1 MPKYI
6 ADLTVSSPD
15 FPSLGR
21 IPDRFSADAGN
32 AVPTIS
38 ISGVS
43 PEAVELAFVL
53 NDPDAPLP
61 NGFTHWTL
69 FNIPT
74 ATTEISEANFRDFT
88 QGLNGIG
95 EPVYTGPQPPHGHGV
110 HHYFFWVYAL
120 DTRVDGPHSRESF
133 LEKYAGNILEQNR
146 LVATFSNE

>member
-1 MPKYI
+1 
-6 ADLTVSSPD
+6 VGS
-15 FPSLGR
+15 
-21 IPDRFSADAGN
+21 DA
-32 AVPTIS
+32 V
-38 ISGVS
+38 V
-43 PEAVELAFVL
+43 LAFVL

-69 FNIPT
+69 FNIP
-74 ATTEISEANFRDFT
+74 ADTTEISEANFRDFT

-95 EPVYTGPQPPHGHGV
+95 EPVYTGPQPPQGHGV

-146 LVATFSNE
+146 CVATFSSP